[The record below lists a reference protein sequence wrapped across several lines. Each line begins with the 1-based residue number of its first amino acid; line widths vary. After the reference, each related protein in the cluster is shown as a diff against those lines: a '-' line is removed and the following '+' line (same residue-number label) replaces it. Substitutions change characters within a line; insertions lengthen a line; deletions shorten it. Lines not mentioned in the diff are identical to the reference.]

1 MLNSPL
7 LPGTQEANRRDGADL
22 SDKMSTSGE
31 PLYASVASSACGRAA
46 SPFSDHDRYE
56 AFVPAVYI
64 EPKPVAS
71 PSTLSA
77 ASVSAEKKQNG
88 RAFFLCQRKLCC
100 LTASHSRL

>member
-22 SDKMSTSGE
+22 SEKMSTSGE

-77 ASVSAEKKQNG
+77 ASEVRS
-88 RAFFLCQRKLCC
+88 RPQR
-100 LTASHSRL
+100 SRP